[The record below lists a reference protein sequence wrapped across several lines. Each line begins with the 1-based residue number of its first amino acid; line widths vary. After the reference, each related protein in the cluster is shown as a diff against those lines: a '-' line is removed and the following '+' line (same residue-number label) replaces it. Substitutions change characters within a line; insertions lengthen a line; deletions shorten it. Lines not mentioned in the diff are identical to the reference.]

1 MRCED
6 APCCGCCPS
15 YYDHD
20 AYDDMEQY
28 DDRDDARYDDVEED
42 HILEQQ
48 ELEDFEQA
56 DEYFGHY
63 NDWE

>member
-1 MRCED
+1 MPCED

-20 AYDDMEQY
+20 AYGEMEQY
-28 DDRDDARYDDVEED
+28 DDRDDARYDDDIEAD
-42 HILEQQ
+42 HDFLLEQQ

-56 DEYFGHY
+56 DEY